1 MGLQTLL
8 EQRKISKYHLSKM
21 SGVPKTTI
29 MDICAGRSD
38 IERCSA
44 KTVQQLAH
52 ALGLTMEEV
61 MALSMQYDSATGLP
75 KDMAYFE
82 CDLPPFLSASI
93 EAMKRAWD
101 KLNRGEEYYEWDC
114 DFCDLQ
120 SSINVAEV
128 EQAISPDQA
137 WYLREKY
144 LGLERV

>member
-1 MGLQTLL
+1 MGLQDLL

-38 IERCSA
+38 IERCTA
-44 KTVQQLAH
+44 KTVQQLAR
-52 ALGLTMEEV
+52 ALGLTMEEI

-75 KDMAYFE
+75 NDMAYFE
-82 CDLPPFLSASI
+82 CDLPQFLSDSI
-93 EAMKRAWD
+93 EAMKKAWE
-101 KLNRGEEYYEWDC
+101 KLDRGEEYYEWDC

-120 SSINVAEV
+120 SSINAAEV
-128 EQAISPDQA
+128 EQVISPDQA